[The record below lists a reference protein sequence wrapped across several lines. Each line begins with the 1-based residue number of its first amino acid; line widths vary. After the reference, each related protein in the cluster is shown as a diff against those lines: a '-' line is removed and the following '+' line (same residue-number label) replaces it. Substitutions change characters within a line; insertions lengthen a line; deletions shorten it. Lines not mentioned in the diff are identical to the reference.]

1 MLKKDLL
8 HSILGKDFEPLSLP
22 TQSFSVHGLSLNVA
36 SNSSFI
42 LDAIQELLHYFRCP
56 RKRRKSEVNFYLLE
70 SPLTAFRSLE
80 TIRRKGELLY
90 DSKRDDELG
99 LSKEMEIRLRYFAW
113 DAFFIADF
121 GSRGI
126 FLLDPSDGAGVGLFP
141 DPAFFH
147 PGIFSNFVFL
157 VGLSEIL
164 RSKELFLIH
173 GGALEKRGK
182 GILIP
187 GFTGSGKT
195 TLTLALLRQGFR
207 FLSDDRPFL
216 RENGE
221 GFDLLA
227 FPEEIDVTEKTRSFF
242 PELRSLPEHLFKWG
256 PQKKRFWVETVYPN
270 SVLDRCLPKVLL
282 FPKIAERERSRLEPL
297 SRIEAIGRLL
307 PHTLLVFESTIAR
320 KQFHF
325 LCRLIETM
333 DCYCLHFGRD
343 ILQVHRVVEEIIG

>member
-1 MLKKDLL
+1 MAREDLFQ
-8 HSILGKDFEPLSLP
+8 SILGKDFGPLSLS
-22 TQSFSVHGLSLNVA
+22 TQSFSIHGLSLNVT

-42 LDAIQELLHYFRCP
+42 LDSVQELLRYFRRP
-56 RKRRKSEVNFYLLE
+56 GKARRSKVNFHLLE
-70 SPLTAFRSLE
+70 FPLTAFRPLGA
-80 TIRRKGELLY
+80 IRRKGRLLY
-90 DSKRDDELG
+90 DSRRDDELG
-99 LSKEMEIRLRYFAW
+99 LSGEMEIHLRYFAW
-113 DAFFIADF
+113 DRYFVADF
-121 GSRGI
+121 GFRGV
-126 FLLDPSDGAGVGLFP
+126 FLLDPSEGAGVGLFP
-141 DPAFFH
+141 DPATFH

-173 GGALEKRGK
+173 GGALEKKGK

-216 RENGE
+216 RENGK

-227 FPEEIDVTEKTRSFF
+227 FPEEIDVTEETRSFF
-242 PELRSLPEHLFKWG
+242 PELRGLPDHLFKWG
-256 PQKKRFWVETVYPN
+256 PLKRRFWVETVYPD
-270 SVLDRCLPKVLL
+270 SILDGCVPKVLL
-282 FPKIAERERSRLEPL
+282 FPEIADQERSRLEPL

-307 PHTLLVFESTIAR
+307 PHTLLVFEPAIAR
-320 KQFHF
+320 RQFHL
-325 LCRLIETM
+325 LCQLIEGM
-333 DCYCLHFGRD
+333 ECYCLHFGRD